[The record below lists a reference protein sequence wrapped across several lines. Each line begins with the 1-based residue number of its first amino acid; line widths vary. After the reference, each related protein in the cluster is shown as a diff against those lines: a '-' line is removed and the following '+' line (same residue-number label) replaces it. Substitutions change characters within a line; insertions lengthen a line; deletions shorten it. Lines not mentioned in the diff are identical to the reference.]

1 MRINYQ
7 VAITESVEELA
18 AHERL
23 VRGHKAPLRVWLLVL
38 RKSGQA
44 KKLGEAAPLVGYS
57 PTQVMRWWARYRSE
71 GLVGL
76 EREAHYPGVTPR
88 LTPEARADLHA
99 AMRRGEIA
107 TVEAARQYLRD
118 HWGIEYHS
126 MNGVWWQFRQ
136 ERTRKKTGRRR
147 HERSSAEQQ
156 TAFKKTAPASSPTM
170 SRCGRLMKAASG

>member
-7 VAITESVEELA
+7 VAIQEEEEELRT
-18 AHERL
+18 HEQRL
-23 VRGHKAPLRVWLLVL
+23 RGQKEGIHLRMLVL
-38 RKSGQA
+38 LKSGQA
-44 KKLGEAAPLVGYS
+44 KTLETVAPLVGYS
-57 PTQVMRWWARYRSE
+57 LSQVMRWWKRYRTE

-76 EREAHYPGVTPR
+76 ERVPHYPGVASR

-99 AMRRGEIA
+99 AMQRGEIA
-107 TVEAARQYLRD
+107 TLEQARQYLRD

-126 MNGVWWQFRQ
+126 INGVWWQFRQ

-156 TAFKKTAPASSPTM
+156 TAFKKTLPA
-170 SRCGRLMKAASG
+170 